1 MKEIENNWDF
11 EHELRSKLVNQI
23 DNFKRT
29 PLHVALYS
37 DNEKA
42 VRFFLDTLNVCVWDS
57 ENWYPLECA

>member
-42 VRFFLDTLNVCVWDS
+42 VRFFLDTLNVCV
-57 ENWYPLECA
+57 